1 MDRPSLL
8 LLPPPLPR
16 QSLCGQLATD
26 ERIGMHTFVSSRED
40 MSDRY
45 MKVAPSLLR
54 WTGRVYETFPGGEKT
69 FLPDSVCAGLH
80 GLLGPVRFHPVT
92 SALHKLHCTHTY
104 VLAGAHYQ
112 YASEP
117 VSG

>member
-8 LLPPPLPR
+8 LLLPPLPR

-45 MKVAPSLLR
+45 MKVTPSLLR
-54 WTGRVYETFPGGEKT
+54 WTGRVYETFP
-69 FLPDSVCAGLH
+69 
-80 GLLGPVRFHPVT
+80 
-92 SALHKLHCTHTY
+92 
-104 VLAGAHYQ
+104 
-112 YASEP
+112 
-117 VSG
+117 

>member
-26 ERIGMHTFVSSRED
+26 ERIGMHTFVLSRED

-45 MKVAPSLLR
+45 MKVTPSLLR
-54 WTGRVYETFPGGEKT
+54 WTVRVYETFP
-69 FLPDSVCAGLH
+69 
-80 GLLGPVRFHPVT
+80 
-92 SALHKLHCTHTY
+92 
-104 VLAGAHYQ
+104 
-112 YASEP
+112 
-117 VSG
+117 